1 MAEYAFNA
9 KVYVTDE
16 MIDTHLANLE
26 HSPPSWLEGMA
37 ASATGATIS
46 FVWLEEEGVRSSAEK
61 KTLTRQQIAEGIA
74 EVAFGRG
81 ARSDLIEHAR
91 RAILE
96 ADAGEIDGE
105 ISDVAI
111 QYSLFDEIVYG

>member
-16 MIDTHLANLE
+16 MIDTLVANLE
-26 HSPPSWLEGMA
+26 QEPPAWLGGVAIDRGGWRFSWLEDEGDDT
-37 ASATGATIS
+37 SGADK
-46 FVWLEEEGVRSSAEK
+46 E
-61 KTLTRQQIAEGIA
+61 LTRIEIAEGIA

-81 ARSDLIEHAR
+81 ARSDLVEHAR

-105 ISDVAI
+105 ISDCAI
-111 QYSLFDEIVYG
+111 QYALFDEIVYG